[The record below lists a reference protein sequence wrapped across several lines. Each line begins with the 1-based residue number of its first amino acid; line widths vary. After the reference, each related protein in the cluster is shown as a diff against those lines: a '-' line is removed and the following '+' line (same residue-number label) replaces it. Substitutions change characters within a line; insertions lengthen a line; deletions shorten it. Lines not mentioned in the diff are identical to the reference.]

1 MVKIRFTRQPKK
13 KHVEHEKP
21 ELKLYSTNVFECPY
35 CEQIITLK
43 EDIKENYRVTCPSCG
58 HNGII
63 IHKNKVA
70 KGTTDEEFPSP
81 SWYHQPYLRS
91 KIVGILL
98 IAFGFILLIHPTL
111 DNLKISITL
120 FFIGGLLLALIS
132 EKKLILY
139 EKKKPKKTKSTTQN
153 IINANR
159 LFLHQNKLVISEKI
173 TLLIITAT
181 LLLFLVTSPAEIEIF
196 LVLLY
201 LSLLIIKELIDEF
214 TPVHVKKRLNF
225 IIVIFFV
232 IFAVIIAERII
243 TILNI

>member
-1 MVKIRFTRQPKK
+1 LKIRFTRNPKK
-13 KHVEHEKP
+13 NNKEKQKT

-43 EDIKENYRVTCPSCG
+43 DDFKENYRITCPSCQ

-63 IHKNKVA
+63 INK
-70 KGTTDEEFPSP
+70 KEKEKKDEELPSP

-98 IAFGFILLIHPTL
+98 IAFGFIILINPTM

-132 EKKLILY
+132 EKKLILF
-139 EKKKPKKTKSTTQN
+139 EKEKPKKTNSTKQN
-153 IINANR
+153 FINANR

-173 TLLIITAT
+173 TLLIIIAT
-181 LLLFLVTSPAEIEIF
+181 LLLFLITSPADIEIF

-214 TPVHVKKRLNF
+214 TPVHVKKRLNI
-225 IIVIFFV
+225 IIVVFFI